1 MYEIKNFTWN
11 MPHYFQIIAR
21 FASLGPE
28 AREFL
33 LRAKAVGRC
42 MDFFFENASPY
53 RELYSDMSD
62 LGDLV
67 INENTELGLPTVINK
82 KFNSYFQMLQEK
94 RRKQ

>member
-1 MYEIKNFTWN
+1 
-11 MPHYFQIIAR
+11 
-21 FASLGPE
+21 
-28 AREFL
+28 
-33 LRAKAVGRC
+33 

-82 KFNSYFQMLQEK
+82 KFNSYFQMIQEK